1 MKFCDAERWR
11 LGKGKM
17 GGLRPNL
24 GIDCPQG
31 FKPTPSLT
39 TNKQYHDLTMT
50 SSNIVTEDDRYR
62 SSTQFRLW
70 SFSPASLLALRNS
83 TNQLAAD
90 RVREAVRRA
99 REAHSSADVSDAD
112 PESKSRAASTLPEGE
127 VDCLTVEEELKLI
140 VFYCRQTLQLGKHL
154 NLPTDVN
161 VHCSLISLFDM
172 AKANYIC
179 A

>member
-1 MKFCDAERWR
+1 M
-11 LGKGKM
+11 
-17 GGLRPNL
+17 
-24 GIDCPQG
+24 
-31 FKPTPSLT
+31 S
-39 TNKQYHDLTMT
+39 

-70 SFSPASLLALRNS
+70 SFSPASLLALRSS
-83 TNQLAAD
+83 TNQSAAA

-99 REAHSSADVSDAD
+99 REAQSSADVSDAD

-161 VHCSLISLFDM
+161 VNGAPFPLFNIWQILISS
-172 AKANYIC
+172 AAHRPQQSNI
-179 A
+179 